1 MLSSSIHGVCAVIF
15 SSSYHGGTLSQT
27 PSLVLMDYTYS
38 CQQNLSFH
46 YIIFF
51 TNDTF
56 QIQNFLQPPLV
67 ATIEDIY

>member
-15 SSSYHGGTLSQT
+15 SSSYQGGTLSQT

>member
-1 MLSSSIHGVCAVIF
+1 MLSSSIHGVYALIF
-15 SSSYHGGTLSQT
+15 SSPCHGGTLSQT
-27 PSLVLMDYTYS
+27 PSLVLMDYTQSY
-38 CQQNLSFH
+38 QQKLPFH

-56 QIQNFLQPPLV
+56 QIQNFLQPLLI